1 MGDPPSSSEPK
12 KPENSNQLFEFSG
25 FSCYGAAM
33 LHLPR
38 PRELD
43 ALRAK
48 LRRSP
53 ITALLGPRQCGKTT
67 LAQSLKAEHVFDLE
81 DPRSLARLDEPQTAL
96 EGLNGTVVID
106 EVQRKPDLFPLL
118 RVLADRQPTA
128 RYLLLGSASPDL
140 VKEIS
145 ESLAGRVAYHDLGP
159 LAVDET
165 GTREWR
171 KLWLRGGFPR
181 SYLSDD
187 DAASALWREDFV
199 RSHLER
205 DIPALGISVPAETLR
220 RFWMM
225 VSHYHGQTLNL
236 SELGRSFGVSDH
248 TVRRYLEILSGT
260 FMVRLLPPWHA
271 NVGKRLVKAPRLYI
285 RDSGLFHA
293 LHTVATSVQL
303 ESHPKLGAS
312 WEGFALEQA
321 VRLVGVTHPYFWRT
335 HSGAELDLVWQA
347 HGALWGMEFKYQDAP
362 RMTKSIRAVL
372 HDLPLQHLWIV
383 YPGPDRYRLDNS
395 VSVLPVAEISNIVT
409 GTVT

>member
-1 MGDPPSSSEPK
+1 
-12 KPENSNQLFEFSG
+12 
-25 FSCYGAAM
+25 M

-43 ALRAK
+43 ALRAR

-81 DPRSLARLDEPQTAL
+81 DPRSLARLDAPQTAL

-118 RVLADRQPTA
+118 RVLADRQPAT
-128 RYLLLGSASPDL
+128 RYLLLGSASPEL
-140 VKEIS
+140 VKEVS

-159 LAVDET
+159 LALDET
-165 GTREWR
+165 GTPEWR
-171 KLWLRGGFPR
+171 SLWLRGGFPR
-181 SYLSDD
+181 SYLSDGD
-187 DAASALWREDFV
+187 TTSALWREDFI

-205 DIPALGISVPAETLR
+205 DIPALGISIPAETLR
-220 RFWMM
+220 RFWVM

-248 TVRRYLEILSGT
+248 TVRRYLDILSGT
-260 FMVRLLPPWHA
+260 FMIRLLPPWHA
-271 NVGKRLVKAPRLYI
+271 NVGKRLVKTPKLYI
-285 RDSGLFHA
+285 RDSGLLHA
-293 LHTVATSVQL
+293 LHTIATPSQL

-312 WEGFALEQA
+312 WEGFAMEQA
-321 VRLVGVTHPYFWRT
+321 VRLMDVNHPYFWRT
-335 HSGAELDLVWQA
+335 HTGAELDLVWQA

-362 RMTKSIRAVL
+362 RMTRSIRAVMN
-372 HDLPLQHLWIV
+372 DLPLRHLWIV
-383 YPGPDRYRLDNS
+383 YPGSESYRLSDA
-395 VSVLPVAEISNIVT
+395 VSVVPVTEVA
-409 GTVT
+409 GLAPGPDA

>member
-1 MGDPPSSSEPK
+1 
-12 KPENSNQLFEFSG
+12 
-25 FSCYGAAM
+25 M

-38 PRELD
+38 PRELE

-118 RVLADRQPTA
+118 RVLADRQPAT

-260 FMVRLLPPWHA
+260 FMVRLLPPWYA
-271 NVGKRLVKAPRLYI
+271 NVGKRLVKAPKLYI

-293 LHTVATSVQL
+293 LHTVATSLQL

-321 VRLVGVTHPYFWRT
+321 VRLAGVTRPYFWRT

>member
-1 MGDPPSSSEPK
+1 
-12 KPENSNQLFEFSG
+12 
-25 FSCYGAAM
+25 M

-43 ALRAK
+43 ALRAR

-106 EVQRKPDLFPLL
+106 EVQRKPGLFPLL
-118 RVLADRQPTA
+118 RVLADRQPA
-128 RYLLLGSASPDL
+128 SRYLLLGSASPDL
-140 VKEIS
+140 VKEVS

-159 LAVDET
+159 LVVDET
-165 GTREWR
+165 GTSEWR

-187 DAASALWREDFV
+187 DASSALWREDFV

-271 NVGKRLVKAPRLYI
+271 NVGKRLVKAPKLYI
-285 RDSGLFHA
+285 RDSGLFHHA
-293 LHTVATSVQL
+293 AHARDISAVGIPSEARRVMGRLCPGTGCPPDGRDPPLLLGHPFWRGAGSGVAGSRCAVGNGVQVPGRAQDD
-303 ESHPKLGAS
+303 EEHSRGAS
-312 WEGFALEQA
+312 
-321 VRLVGVTHPYFWRT
+321 
-335 HSGAELDLVWQA
+335 
-347 HGALWGMEFKYQDAP
+347 
-362 RMTKSIRAVL
+362 
-372 HDLPLQHLWIV
+372 
-383 YPGPDRYRLDNS
+383 
-395 VSVLPVAEISNIVT
+395 
-409 GTVT
+409 